1 MSSNVSSIRPRP
13 RSANGRPQLRI
24 VRRKSRKLIVRR
36 GSRRAAP
43 YVIGGAILV
52 LGIIFT
58 VLLEQVV
65 LAQSAFKLA
74 ELREELVA
82 AENRS
87 FELQLE
93 IARLES
99 SDRIERFA
107 REELGMVDSD
117 LASADY
123 IYADISRDSTVPKG
137 QRLQDDAAERPPS
150 TESLAG
156 EDLAP

>member
-1 MSSNVSSIRPRP
+1 VSSNASRIRQRTP
-13 RSANGRPQLRI
+13 SGSGRPQLRV

-43 YVIGGAILV
+43 YAIGGAILV

-82 AENRS
+82 AENQS

-93 IARLES
+93 VARLES

-107 REELGMVDSD
+107 REELGMIDSD

-123 IYADISRDSTVPKG
+123 IYADVSRDSTVPKT
-137 QRLQDDAAERPPS
+137 QRLQDGAGEQPPS

-156 EDLAP
+156 EELAP

>member
-1 MSSNVSSIRPRP
+1 MSSSPSRLPARTRKSS
-13 RSANGRPQLRI
+13 PQLRV
-24 VRRKSRKLIVRR
+24 VRRKSRKLIVRH
-36 GSRRAAP
+36 GSRRVAP
-43 YVIGGAILV
+43 YALGGAMLV
-52 LGIIFT
+52 LGLIFT

-74 ELREELVA
+74 ALREELVA

-93 IARLES
+93 VARLES

-123 IYADISRDSTVPKG
+123 IYADITRGSAIPKG
-137 QRLQDDAAERPPS
+137 QRIAAERNNEAAS
-150 TESLAG
+150 AADALSG
-156 EDLAP
+156 DGLAP